1 MFYFLSDVTVL
12 TTKYVEI
19 SFRRYVL
26 YMFSNLHFCQFV
38 SQEISL
44 FVLLHLFHYHTLM
57 FILTQVLLLVQH
69 FIKFVLSKFN
79 VALLQL

>member
-12 TTKYVEI
+12 TTKYVEV

-26 YMFSNLHFCQFV
+26 YMFSNLNFCQFV

-44 FVLLHLFHYHTLM
+44 FVLLHLFYYHTLM
-57 FILTQVLLLVQH
+57 FILT
-69 FIKFVLSKFN
+69 
-79 VALLQL
+79 